1 MAWVSDHVI
10 EAMGFEKAQGNMALT
25 AKFHGLHVFHTN
37 GIRVDEKTLI
47 VQTYQ
52 LDGDSIQIAVGNS
65 VNGICRKM
73 LSDSY
78 VDNEDEWQ
86 KEKKCRP
93 PYVVVHLGP
102 TDSHTRN
109 VRYFRHEGKTF
120 HTYDTFYDAKTE
132 IRKLANK
139 LLPSIVTSLSC
150 SLFESGR
157 PLPGLVQV
165 DKTVFGITP
174 SGETVL
180 DMRLDLT
187 ATANTAS
194 GWNASS
200 IRKALKHVS
209 GILPKV
215 DSKSASFFHL
225 ALIEEDAL
233 KKFLYFF
240 LSIEIA
246 THSSFGAI
254 DHEQCVTQ
262 LSGKPAK
269 SWMKD
274 LSFLREVKKW
284 SNLRDRFLWCALF
297 MWRHVSEEDVE
308 TFSRLKKARD
318 DIAHGNIRKP
328 NAADVGAAELLATK
342 LHSFHRF

>member
-1 MAWVSDHVI
+1 MVWVSDLVI
-10 EAMGFEKAQGNMALT
+10 EAMGFEKARKNMALT
-25 AKFHGLHVFHTN
+25 AKFHGLHVFHIK
-37 GIRVDEKTLI
+37 GIRVDEGALI

-52 LDGDSIQIAVGNS
+52 LDGNAIQVGVGNS

-78 VDNEDEWQ
+78 ADNEDEWQ
-86 KEKKCRP
+86 KEKNCKP
-93 PYVVVHLGP
+93 PYVVIHLGP
-102 TDSHTRN
+102 TESHTQNLRH
-109 VRYFRHEGKTF
+109 FRRDGKTV
-120 HTYDTFYDAKTE
+120 HTYDTFYDAKIE
-132 IRKLANK
+132 IKKLANK

-150 SLFESGR
+150 SLFENGR

-165 DKTVFGITP
+165 DKTTFGITP

-187 ATANTAS
+187 ASANTSS

-225 ALIEEDAL
+225 ALIEKDAL
-233 KKFLYFF
+233 KRFLYFF

-254 DHEQCVTQ
+254 DHEQCVNQ
-262 LSGKPAK
+262 LSGKRAK

-284 SNLRDRFLWCALF
+284 PNLRDRFLWCALF
-297 MWRHVSEEDVE
+297 VWRHISEEDVE
-308 TFSRLKKARD
+308 TFARLKKARD
-318 DIAHGNIRKP
+318 DIAHGNIREP
-328 NAADVGAAELLATK
+328 NAADFGAAELLATK
-342 LHSFHRF
+342 LHSFHQF